1 MRVISDRQMR
11 FEFYQSSSKMSKKLQ
26 EISEILEKDMS
37 FSQKVAEDFKTE
49 ETLLL
54 AQEEL

>member
-37 FSQKVAEDFKTE
+37 FLQKVAEDFKTE